1 MRALRRCVGACVA
14 VGLLLLMASG
24 ASAAERKCVV
34 VNVGTGQSYS
44 TLQAAVNAVTT
55 TGDTLKVKGTCYG
68 TTRISKNLTIVGES
82 VYGSG
87 QATLDGAKSGSVVT
101 VERGVTV
108 AITRLTITGGSGSPE
123 PFTSS
128 IVGGG
133 ITNFGSLTLTDST
146 VSGNTAF
153 EVGTGGGKGGGI
165 FNGGEYSPE
174 ASLTITDSTVSGNE
188 THYWGGGIGN
198 EEGSVTLNDSTVSR
212 NTARQEGG
220 GIAQAFRGSLTITD
234 STVADNTAV
243 AVYLGLGGG
252 IAVIEGSLT
261 LTNSTVRGNA
271 ASLGGGGIYGS
282 TTIIS
287 GGGRNSLTLDNSAV
301 TRNTATG
308 SFELEGT
315 KYLGH
320 GGGIL
325 DRAGTVT
332 LNGASSV
339 SRNEAAG
346 DGGGIYSGK
355 TLERQA
361 DSVRLN
367 DSSSVT
373 RNTAGGDGGGI
384 YSEKSGGAT
393 LTFGTGWT
401 GVVSRNEPDDIFNF

>member
-1 MRALRRCVGACVA
+1 LVALALGALA
-14 VGLLLLMASG
+14 VLG
-24 ASAAERKCVV
+24 AVYSVPLAAAAQPKCLV
-34 VNVGTGQSYS
+34 VNARSGQSYG
-44 TLQAAVNAVTT
+44 TLQEAVVAASAE
-55 TGDTLKVKGTCYG
+55 DALKVKGTCYG
-68 TTRISKNLTIVGES
+68 TTRISKNLTIVGKRG
-82 VYGSG
+82 YGSG
-87 QATLDGAKSGSVVT
+87 QATLDGAKAGSVVT

-123 PFTSS
+123 PYTSS

-146 VSGNTAF
+146 VSGNAAF
-153 EVGTGGGKGGGI
+153 EDTGGGKGGGI
-165 FNGGEYSPE
+165 FNGGEYSPA

-188 THYWGGGIGN
+188 THYLGGGIGN
-198 EEGSVTLNDSTVSR
+198 EGGAVTLNDSTVSR

-220 GIAQAFRGSLTITD
+220 GIAQVFRGRLTITD

-243 AVYLGLGGG
+243 AVILGLGGG

-271 ASLGGGGIYGS
+271 ASLGGGGIFGS
-282 TTIIS
+282 TTVSS

-301 TRNTATG
+301 TRNTATE
-308 SFELEGT
+308 SLELEGT
-315 KYLGH
+315 KYIGH

-332 LNGASSV
+332 LNGSSSV

-373 RNTAGGDGGGI
+373 QNTAGGEGGGI

-393 LTFGTGWT
+393 LTFGIGWM
-401 GVVSRNEPDDIFNF
+401 GSVSGNEPDDIFFH

>member
-1 MRALRRCVGACVA
+1 VA
-14 VGLLLLMASG
+14 
-24 ASAAERKCVV
+24 AAQPKCLV
-34 VNVGTGQSYS
+34 VNARSGQSYG
-44 TLQAAVNAVTT
+44 TLQESVAAASAE
-55 TGDTLKVKGTCYG
+55 DTLKVKGTCYG

-82 VYGSG
+82 GYGSG
-87 QATLDGAKSGSVVT
+87 QGTLDGAKSGSVVT

-108 AITRLTITGGSGSPE
+108 AITRLTITGGSGSPQ
-123 PFTSS
+123 PYTRD

-146 VSGNTAF
+146 VSGNTAL
-153 EVGTGGGKGGGI
+153 EGSLGGGKGGGI

-188 THYWGGGIGN
+188 VGYWGGGIGN

-243 AVYLGLGGG
+243 AVVFGLGGG

-271 ASLGGGGIYGS
+271 ASLGGGGIFGS
-282 TTIIS
+282 TTTTS

-301 TRNTATG
+301 TRNTATE
-308 SFELEGT
+308 SFELEGK
-315 KYLGH
+315 KYIGH

-332 LNGASSV
+332 LNGSSSV
-339 SRNEAAG
+339 SRNEAVG
-346 DGGGIYSGK
+346 DGGGIDSGK

-361 DSVRLN
+361 DSVILN

-373 RNTAGGDGGGI
+373 QNTARGEGGGI
-384 YSEKSGGAT
+384 YSEKSAGAT
-393 LTFGTGWT
+393 LTFGIGWM
-401 GVVSRNEPDDIFNF
+401 GSVSGNEPDDIFFD